1 MVDLAS
7 QQRFEEAADIRRRA
21 SALSTALRRKY
32 LLDSIRS
39 TGRLVVE
46 LPGVGVTIVE
56 RGRLAEH
63 WSEHE
68 ASDISH
74 DRLIDVA
81 HKDEVDELWCVANWL
96 NTQAEKLRLVHC
108 DQPLSS
114 RYPYLDDFRA
124 RNNQPTKRAS

>member
-1 MVDLAS
+1 MIDLAS
-7 QQRFEEAADIRRRA
+7 QQRFEEAADLRRRA

-32 LLDSIRS
+32 MLDSIRS

-46 LPGVGVTIVE
+46 LPGVGVTMLE
-56 RGRLAEH
+56 QGRLAEQ

-68 ASDISH
+68 ASDVSRG
-74 DRLIDVA
+74 RLTDVA
-81 HKDEVDELWCVANWL
+81 HKDEVDELWCVASWL

-124 RNNQPTKRAS
+124 RNNQTAKQAS